1 MKNLA
6 SLTIANPDLAALA
19 VTPEPAPGPV
29 ENLAGR
35 AGLPDQ
41 DAGPQ
46 KTGAPVEVR
55 LIPFADAGGTGTR
68 YKVWLP
74 LPRQSSGNLLLDGM
88 ESRSRLGNQPG
99 SIIDEELQS
108 PVVTFDGQPSKE
120 DWFAVTLD
128 APIAIRRVVFR
139 HGKNFHDGG
148 WFDASAG
155 KPKVQ
160 IQREKGGAW
169 ETIGE
174 LARLPRH
181 NGHQQR
187 EPRIRSGVH
196 TCNWRVR

>member
-1 MKNLA
+1 
-6 SLTIANPDLAALA
+6 
-19 VTPEPAPGPV
+19 
-29 ENLAGR
+29 
-35 AGLPDQ
+35 
-41 DAGPQ
+41 
-46 KTGAPVEVR
+46 
-55 LIPFADAGGTGTR
+55 
-68 YKVWLP
+68 
-74 LPRQSSGNLLLDGM
+74 LLDGL

-108 PVVTFDGQPSKE
+108 PLVTFDGQSSKE

-160 IQREKGGAW
+160 IQREKDGAW

-174 LARLPRH
+174 LRDYPATTATSNANLEFGQAFTLQLARPVKALA
-181 NGHQQR
+181 
-187 EPRIRSGVH
+187 V
-196 TCNWRVR
+196 RVIGIPSCGDNPKQNFSSCAELQAFDP